1 VTVGRT
7 VIEGAYVATVD
18 AADTEYAVG
27 HVVVEGTD
35 IVAVGAGPAP
45 AWATDASSTRIDGRG
60 CLLTPGLVN
69 THHHLYQW
77 LTRGIAQD
85 AILFDWLT
93 ALYPTWSKIDAEVV
107 AAGALGG
114 IAVAARSG
122 CSTLADHHYVFPR
135 NSGDILGGI
144 VDAATRLGIRL
155 HATRG
160 SMDLGRS
167 QGGLPPDFAVES
179 TTAILEASVDAV
191 SRFHDPA
198 RDAMTQIALAPCS
211 PFSVTSELLR
221 ESALLARSLGVRL
234 HTHGSETVEEDE
246 FCAEKFGRTPTEYLE
261 DLGWLGDDVWMAHCV
276 HLDDSA
282 IARFAATGTGVA
294 HCPSSNARLAAGIAP
309 VPQLLAAGVPVG
321 LGVDGSASNES
332 GQLGT
337 EIRMAVLMNRLRAGA
352 DGMSGRAGLR
362 LATMGGARVLGRDRE
377 LGSIEAG
384 KLADLALWRI
394 DGVEHAGIADPVAA
408 LTLGAQ
414 PPLALLLV
422 NGAAVVR
429 DGELTRVRE
438 ADVARGV
445 ASAVARLQSR

>member
-1 VTVGRT
+1 
-7 VIEGAYVATVD
+7 
-18 AADTEYAVG
+18 
-27 HVVVEGTD
+27 
-35 IVAVGAGPAP
+35 
-45 AWATDASSTRIDGRG
+45 
-60 CLLTPGLVN
+60 
-69 THHHLYQW
+69 
-77 LTRGIAQD
+77 
-85 AILFDWLT
+85 
-93 ALYPTWSKIDAEVV
+93 
-107 AAGALGG
+107 
-114 IAVAARSG
+114 
-122 CSTLADHHYVFPR
+122 
-135 NSGDILGGI
+135 
-144 VDAATRLGIRL
+144 
-155 HATRG
+155 
-160 SMDLGRS
+160 
-167 QGGLPPDFAVES
+167 
-179 TTAILEASVDAV
+179 
-191 SRFHDPA
+191 
-198 RDAMTQIALAPCS
+198 
-211 PFSVTSELLR
+211 
-221 ESALLARSLGVRL
+221 
-234 HTHGSETVEEDE
+234 
-246 FCAEKFGRTPTEYLE
+246 
-261 DLGWLGDDVWMAHCV
+261 
-276 HLDDSA
+276 
-282 IARFAATGTGVA
+282 
-294 HCPSSNARLAAGIAP
+294 
-309 VPQLLAAGVPVG
+309 VPVG